1 MITAFDKNIGINFRQ
16 PIVIDFET
24 YYDNE
29 YSLKKIT
36 TERYIRDDKFE
47 CIGLSIKIGNMPTNF
62 YPYEKG
68 LAFLKIILEQTYPNS
83 PVVSH
88 NNMFDMGILGLRY
101 DMHPC
106 FMVDTATL
114 AKLCGLDRVAGG
126 GSLNALSR
134 KGLERGFV
142 STVKGNEVH
151 NMVGIHANQMSEAQW
166 AAYGEYCKLDSDI
179 CYELYMYMIDKVPLD
194 ELIMADITTKMWTK
208 PMIDVDVPLL
218 EDYAK
223 RLEQERED
231 ILYDLAVSNGYASST
246 ELLTVLRS
254 KPKFVGLLYNLGV
267 DVPTKWSEKQ
277 NKYVAATAKTDTE
290 FLALLEHPDPRV
302 SALVEAKL
310 GSASSMEQTRTQS
323 FLSIASRGRM
333 PVPLRYSAAHTGRYG
348 GCLIGSTKVIVKRN
362 GSNLEIPI
370 NHVLK
375 SDLVWDGVEFVS
387 HEGVEQRG
395 EREVITH
402 SGITGTPCHPCWDGS
417 EWKPLQWFK
426 DNNREIHYCYLPKER
441 FITPNIAT

>member
-36 TERYIRDDKFE
+36 TERYIRDEKFE

-101 DMHPC
+101 DMHPR
-106 FMVDTATL
+106 FMVDTATQ

-134 KGLERGFV
+134 KGLELGFV

-151 NMVGIHANQMSEAQW
+151 NMVGIQANQMSEAQW

-179 CYELYMYMIDKVPLD
+179 C
-194 ELIMADITTKMWTK
+194 
-208 PMIDVDVPLL
+208 
-218 EDYAK
+218 
-223 RLEQERED
+223 
-231 ILYDLAVSNGYASST
+231 
-246 ELLTVLRS
+246 
-254 KPKFVGLLYNLGV
+254 
-267 DVPTKWSEKQ
+267 
-277 NKYVAATAKTDTE
+277 
-290 FLALLEHPDPRV
+290 
-302 SALVEAKL
+302 
-310 GSASSMEQTRTQS
+310 
-323 FLSIASRGRM
+323 
-333 PVPLRYSAAHTGRYG
+333 
-348 GCLIGSTKVIVKRN
+348 
-362 GSNLEIPI
+362 
-370 NHVLK
+370 
-375 SDLVWDGVEFVS
+375 
-387 HEGVEQRG
+387 
-395 EREVITH
+395 
-402 SGITGTPCHPCWDGS
+402 
-417 EWKPLQWFK
+417 
-426 DNNREIHYCYLPKER
+426 
-441 FITPNIAT
+441 